1 MKASDSPTFSGCSV
15 EFISST
21 GNGISKKNRRVC
33 FDTGKPDIQAEL
45 CFFYKILKWWN
56 YIFATSD

>member
-45 CFFYKILKWWN
+45 CFFLQNFEMVELYFC
-56 YIFATSD
+56 YI